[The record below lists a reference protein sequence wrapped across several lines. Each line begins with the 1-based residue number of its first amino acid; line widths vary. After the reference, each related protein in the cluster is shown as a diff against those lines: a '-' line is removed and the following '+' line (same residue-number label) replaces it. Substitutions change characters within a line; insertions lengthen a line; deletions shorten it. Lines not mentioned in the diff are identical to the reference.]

1 MEAAGVTEQLDDR
14 QELEAIAGEDGN
26 YLEKAERLLYN
37 RLYGY
42 IDDENWAGVGQVVG
56 TLKALAII

>member
-1 MEAAGVTEQLDDR
+1 MEAARVTGQSDDR

-26 YLEKAERLLYN
+26 YLEKAERLLYD

-42 IDDENWAGVGQVVG
+42 IDAENWAGVGQVVG
-56 TLKALAII
+56 ALKALSII